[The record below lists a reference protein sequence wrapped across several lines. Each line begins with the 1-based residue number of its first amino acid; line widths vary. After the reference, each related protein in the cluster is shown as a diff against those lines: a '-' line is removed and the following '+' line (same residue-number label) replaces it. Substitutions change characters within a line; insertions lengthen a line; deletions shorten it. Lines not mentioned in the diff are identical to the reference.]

1 MAKKIKYRCVLFEQG
16 DKVKLKF
23 PADYNDNPTRVV
35 EETRLTMVGTFVTQF
50 LAFYDVPDVL
60 NVSNQY
66 EPAEETIEKYKAGLN
81 YYDETPRVS
90 KPVKTSKIIR
100 QPGVVERTLF
110 NSFHGIKST
119 LPNSK
124 GNETKS

>member
-23 PADYNDNPTRVV
+23 PANYDDNPTRVV
-35 EETRLTMVGTFVTQF
+35 EETRLTMVGTFITQF

-66 EPAEETIEKYKAGLN
+66 EPAEETIEKYKSGLI
-81 YYDETPRVS
+81 YYDENPHINKS
-90 KPVKTSKIIR
+90 IKPKTSKITR
-100 QPGVVERTLF
+100 QPGMVERTLF
-110 NSFHGIKST
+110 NSFHGIK
-119 LPNSK
+119 PNTPNNK
-124 GNETKS
+124 EVE